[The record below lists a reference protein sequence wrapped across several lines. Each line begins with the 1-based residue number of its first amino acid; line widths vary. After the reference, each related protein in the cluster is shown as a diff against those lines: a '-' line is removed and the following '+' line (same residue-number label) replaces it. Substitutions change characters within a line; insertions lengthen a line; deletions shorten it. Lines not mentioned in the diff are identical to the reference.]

1 MSLFMIFLS
10 LMLAATPQEE
20 PVQPVTLSVEQAVE
34 IAFQKNPTIQVL
46 VQEIESAKAQTL
58 INSSLPDAE
67 AGLEV
72 EALGFTGTA
81 RNSESEFSFGLI
93 QPFPFP
99 GKLKLRARIGESY
112 ESEARLRLEKEKILL
127 ASEVKKA
134 YYRCLLNQKTEETL
148 GKNLELL
155 EEIQKNAISRY
166 ALGAVPYTDLLRV
179 RIEIA
184 RTRNALFE
192 ARKEL
197 AMSFSQLNQL
207 LGLEKDTPLE
217 LTSTLQYQPLS
228 QQPDQLIEKAK
239 ASSPTLKISSLQKS
253 RSELLVKLAEKNRL
267 PDFSFGFYT
276 PSHRLG
282 AAGFSFGLS
291 YPLFS
296 WKRLTGEKQLA
307 AAEVQ
312 KAVFAALATEK
323 FYESRKKQALS
334 EIRQAEQ
341 QVKAF
346 EESLLMETE
355 AELEKA
361 LNDYR
366 LGRLD
371 SLNLLDLYRNASLV
385 RLEYYRALYFYHCS
399 LAEFERAGEDYE

>member
-217 LTSTLQYQPLS
+217 LTSSGVSLS
-228 QQPDQLIEKAK
+228 MIFSVMKNSTT
-239 ASSPTLKISSLQKS
+239 SS
-253 RSELLVKLAEKNRL
+253 
-267 PDFSFGFYT
+267 
-276 PSHRLG
+276 
-282 AAGFSFGLS
+282 
-291 YPLFS
+291 
-296 WKRLTGEKQLA
+296 
-307 AAEVQ
+307 
-312 KAVFAALATEK
+312 
-323 FYESRKKQALS
+323 ALS
-334 EIRQAEQ
+334 IT
-341 QVKAF
+341 
-346 EESLLMETE
+346 LLTTQ
-355 AELEKA
+355 
-361 LNDYR
+361 
-366 LGRLD
+366 
-371 SLNLLDLYRNASLV
+371 
-385 RLEYYRALYFYHCS
+385 
-399 LAEFERAGEDYE
+399 